1 MSYETE
7 RKLIETYFKSEWDIS
22 VYAGVPVKYEN
33 VDFVYPENSE
43 FVALYIKSGS
53 ADQITLGDEPIVRNA
68 GLVDIQLFAPI
79 NTGTK
84 TIKEIIDFL
93 VLMFERKQLSEGDV
107 YIVFNQ
113 AQINE
118 IGEQENYYQINVSF
132 PFRKDVKRI
141 S

>member
-1 MSYETE
+1 MSYEIE
-7 RKLIETYFKSEWDIS
+7 RKLIETYFKSQWDIS
-22 VYAGVPVKYEN
+22 VYSGILVKYEN

-43 FVALYIKSGS
+43 FVALYIKSGN
-53 ADQITLGDEPIVRNA
+53 ADQITLGDDPIVRNA

-93 VLMFERKQLSEGDV
+93 VLMFERKQLFEGDV
-107 YIVFNQ
+107 YIVFSQ
-113 AQINE
+113 AQVNE

-132 PFRKDVKRI
+132 PFRKDVNR
-141 S
+141 